1 MANTRLRQRAAGA
14 RKGKFHHRF
23 DDGGENL
30 QGELY
35 REGLENPKGVEKTI
49 PHLLRIWR
57 KFYKKRILVSTSK
70 L

>member
-35 REGLENPKGVEKTI
+35 REGLENPKGVEKEGCGEENLKNLKE
-49 PHLLRIWR
+49 LLET
-57 KFYKKRILVSTSK
+57 LEDA
-70 L
+70 